1 MAKRENGHKNRRER
15 GCIVGQVCC
24 RSNSKAGNVWKKKRK
39 KEKKDGRVGTGGKC
53 VMKEA
58 SARSSE

>member
-1 MAKRENGHKNRRER
+1 MEK
-15 GCIVGQVCC
+15 
-24 RSNSKAGNVWKKKRK
+24 K

>member
-1 MAKRENGHKNRRER
+1 MAKRENRHKNRTKR

-24 RSNSKAGNVWKKKRK
+24 RSNSKAGNVWKKKK
-39 KEKKDGRVGTGGKC
+39 GKKDGRVGTGGKC

>member
-1 MAKRENGHKNRRER
+1 MAKGENRHKNRRER

-39 KEKKDGRVGTGGKC
+39 KKDGRVGTGGKC